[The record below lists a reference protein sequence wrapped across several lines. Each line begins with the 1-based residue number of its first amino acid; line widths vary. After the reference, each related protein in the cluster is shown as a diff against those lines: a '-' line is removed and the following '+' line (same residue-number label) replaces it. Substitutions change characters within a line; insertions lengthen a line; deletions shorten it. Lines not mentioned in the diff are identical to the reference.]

1 VLSRWLANHTGG
13 ANPIIAVAINRYL
26 LREAEALAGNEGMH
40 EIIEFREGNA
50 DGLPFADNSFHLA
63 MACTVLD
70 EGDANQMLAEM
81 VRVTEPGG
89 YVAIIVHGEDMPWV
103 VNLGLTSELK
113 AKVEAPRGSVA
124 QGACADRSLYRRM
137 LEAGLIQLRMF
148 PQLAVLTA
156 PFSYYYLN
164 RLEASLSGEQRD
176 EWRAALAQAETE
188 GTLFVAQPF
197 HGALGIKA
205 S

>member
-1 VLSRWLANHTGG
+1 MERV
-13 ANPIIAVAINRYL
+13 
-26 LREAEALAGNEGMH
+26 
-40 EIIEFREGNA
+40 
-50 DGLPFADNSFHLA
+50 
-63 MACTVLD
+63 
-70 EGDANQMLAEM
+70 LAEM

-113 AKVEAPRGSVA
+113 AKVEAPRGGLA

-137 LEAGLIQLRMF
+137 LEAGLIQLSIL
-148 PQLAVLTA
+148 PQLAILTA

-164 RLEASLSGEQRD
+164 RLEASLSGEQRH

-188 GTLFVAQPF
+188 GTLFIAQPF